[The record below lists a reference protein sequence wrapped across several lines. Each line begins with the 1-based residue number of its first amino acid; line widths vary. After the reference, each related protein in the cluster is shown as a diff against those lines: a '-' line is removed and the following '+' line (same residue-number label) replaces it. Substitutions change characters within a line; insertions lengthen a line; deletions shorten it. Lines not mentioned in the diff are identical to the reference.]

1 MSKLCVGHFGHAF
14 RNRVSPN
21 RTGRDA
27 GKSGEVLKVI
37 PKETRAVV
45 RGVNMVKRHQRQTAQ
60 QEGGIISKEAWI
72 DVSNVAFF
80 DAELG
85 RPVKI
90 GFRMVDGKKVRFN
103 KKTGAVLEQA

>member
-1 MSKLCVGHFGHAF
+1 MSANKVRIRKGDTVVVIAGK
-14 RNRVSPN
+14 
-21 RTGRDA
+21 DA
-27 GKSGEVLKVI
+27 GRVGKVLRVR
-37 PKETRAVV
+37 PEDRHVTVEGVAV
-45 RGVNMVKRHQRQTAQ
+45 VKRHAKPTNGQT
-60 QEGGIISKEAWI
+60 GGIISKEAWI